1 MKQVKDGKRS
11 HLSGKSTEKRSVL
24 IVLSKIFHAQIH
36 CERMEKLCAMGQEA
50 MCGDDDINFDL

>member
-1 MKQVKDGKRS
+1 MGKGLTSVASPLRS
-11 HLSGKSTEKRSVL
+11 FL
-24 IVLSKIFHAQIH
+24 IVLSKILHAQIH